1 MLVNGFLDAP
11 GIYSTICD
19 DYTATY
25 DAATRLIR
33 SGHRDILYLYT
44 SQSYSGINKMNGYK
58 NALRACGLSTGTNTF
73 SIVIRMSMRR
83 RI

>member
-33 SGHRDILYLYT
+33 SGHRDILYLDT
-44 SQSYSGINKMNGYK
+44 TQSYSGMNKMNG
-58 NALRACGLSTGTNTF
+58 
-73 SIVIRMSMRR
+73 
-83 RI
+83 